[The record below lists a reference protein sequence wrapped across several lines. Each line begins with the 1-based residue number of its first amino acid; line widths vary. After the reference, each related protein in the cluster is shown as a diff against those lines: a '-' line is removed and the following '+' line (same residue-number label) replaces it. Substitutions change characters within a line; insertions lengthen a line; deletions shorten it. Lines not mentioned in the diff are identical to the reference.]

1 MTILRPKVLS
11 MSDYTK
17 FSDRLDWRI
26 FDFCETYIPHFVWG
40 GLFLFFTVVT
50 VLISPAPTSTMEW
63 AGMLLASFVLT
74 LIAVLPVI
82 FVAGLIF
89 NFTFTIYWAIS
100 DAIDEVR
107 YRQGS

>member
-1 MTILRPKVLS
+1 
-11 MSDYTK
+11 MSDHLIPD
-17 FSDRLDWRI
+17 DRLDDRI
-26 FDFCETYIPHFVWG
+26 YNFVGDYGAHVIFC
-40 GLFLFFTVVT
+40 GLWVFWTVVT
-50 VLISPAPTSTMEW
+50 VLVSPAPTSTMEW
-63 AGMLLASFVLT
+63 GGMLLASFVMT